1 MANYKIT
8 FKKSVARDLRVIPNR
23 DVKRIL
29 QRIDALAENPRCDGC
44 KKLTGRELYRVR
56 QGNYR
61 IIYEIIDDRLVVC
74 VIKGTF
80 EKRSERVAGGGRRSS
95 ASGVYCRT

>member
-8 FKKSVARDLRVIPNR
+8 FKQSVAKDFRDIPAN

-29 QRIDALAENPRCDGC
+29 NRIDQLAENPRAEGC
-44 KKLTGRELYRVR
+44 IKLAGQDAYRVR

-61 IIYEIIDDRLVVC
+61 IIYEIKDQILIIN
-74 VIKGTF
+74 VIKVAH
-80 EKRSERVAGGGRRSS
+80 RSK
-95 ASGVYCRT
+95 VYKPH